1 MCFGYG
7 QLSTI
12 SIPGNWPGFSHTHS
26 EYASVMNCECSKSSL
41 VSEAHVTLALIRSEV
56 QQSVSFTFYPVCT
69 HACLWAVLMGGN
81 EGFVNPD
88 FVWGYPESLFINI
101 LESASLVQ
109 TDNVATVVRYRCHR
123 GSRIRKLDCTLEP
136 QTPNWFWWFEWQLHS
151 CDVSLPHNT
160 PSYITFR
167 QYPVTFITWNWVY

>member
-1 MCFGYG
+1 MPDFAHFVWAVCFGYG

-26 EYASVMNCECSKSSL
+26 EYALVMNCECSKSSL
-41 VSEAHVTLALIRSEV
+41 DSEAHVTFALIRSEV
-56 QQSVSFTFYPVCT
+56 HQSVAFTFYPVCT

-101 LESASLVQ
+101 QESASLVQ
-109 TDNVATVVRYRCHR
+109 IDTLTS
-123 GSRIRKLDCTLEP
+123 GSSRLGCKC
-136 QTPNWFWWFEWQLHS
+136 S
-151 CDVSLPHNT
+151 HNCM
-160 PSYITFR
+160 
-167 QYPVTFITWNWVY
+167 VFITTSVIEVVG